1 MKIKLKDR
9 KIEEL
14 IGAEYNP
21 RVISEEELSILQN
34 SIQRF
39 GIVEPILVNINS
51 QRKDIIISGHQR
63 LKACISLGMKNVP
76 TIELDLTLEKEK
88 ELNVRMNKSGGKF
101 DKDLLQEHFNYD
113 DLLEYGFQSYEVSED
128 EDVNLE
134 EFFEENTEEIKEEN
148 NTIILEYTDEE
159 YKKVIDKLAELNGS
173 KEQIIYKL
181 LQL

>member
-9 KIEEL
+9 KIKEL

-51 QRKDIIISGHQR
+51 ERKDIIISGHQR

-76 TIELDLTLEKEK
+76 TIELDLTLQKEK
-88 ELNVRMNKSGGKF
+88 ELNVRMNKSGGQF
-101 DKDLLQEHFNYD
+101 DIDLLQEHFNYD
-113 DLLEYGFQSYEVSED
+113 DLIEYGFASYELSDKETD
-128 EDVNLE
+128 IDNL
-134 EFFEENTEEIKEEN
+134 FDDIENYEPTEMKNKIV
-148 NTIILEYTDEE
+148 LEYTDEE
-159 YKKVIDKLAELNGS
+159 YKRVIDKLAELEGT
-173 KEQIIYKL
+173 KENIIYKL
-181 LQL
+181 LEL

>member
-88 ELNVRMNKSGGKF
+88 ELNVRMNKSGGQF

-128 EDVNLE
+128 DDVNLE
-134 EFFEENTEEIKEEN
+134 EFFEENTEEIEEEN
-148 NTIILEYTDEE
+148 NTIVLEYTDEE
-159 YKKVIDKLAELNGS
+159 YKKVIDKLAELDGT

>member
-51 QRKDIIISGHQR
+51 ERKDIIISGHQR

-88 ELNVRMNKSGGKF
+88 ELNVRMNKSGGQF

-128 EDVNLE
+128 DDVNLE
-134 EFFEENTEEIKEEN
+134 EFFEENTEEIEEEN
-148 NTIILEYTDEE
+148 NTIVLEYTDEE
-159 YKKVIDKLAELNGS
+159 YKKVIDKLAELDGT